1 MTTPPPLVLDHVNV
15 WSGEREVPLRDA
27 AVVVVDGTIA
37 EITAAGAAPERGVH
51 VDGGG
56 RWLLP
61 GFVDSHCHLWGAR
74 SADHVTWMTDPRKLA
89 SFRAVGDLGRMLD
102 AGFTTVREAG
112 GPLGPALASAVEEG
126 SIRGPRVF
134 PAYLGISRTGG
145 HGDCHSLPLQWV
157 KDQPYMATIADGPT
171 EVRKAVR
178 TVAREGGKWVKIWAS
193 GAIAM
198 SDHDNPEDLHFAPDE
213 LETIVRE
220 AHAIGMKVGAHVE
233 FPSAIRSCLEAGV
246 DVIEHGFVLD
256 DEAVATMASRGVP
269 MVATMALLHRYLR
282 WEGKGI
288 TDEQVAKAR
297 QLLPR
302 IHASAKLAHEAGVT
316 IAVGSDSFAD
326 HLTPYDR
333 GAEEVLAL
341 QEAGLPPH
349 ECLRALTCNGA
360 EVVGEADRI
369 GTIEVG
375 KAGDLLLLGHQ
386 SPLEDLETVIGPE
399 KVSLVV
405 RGGRIVGGTGF
416 TRALRLSDAP
426 RDAELMLSR

>member
-1 MTTPPPLVLDHVNV
+1 MNSPAPLVLDHVNI
-15 WSGEREVPLRDA
+15 WSAERTEPLRDA
-27 AVVVVDGTIA
+27 AVVLQDGKIVA
-37 EITAAGAAPERGVH
+37 VTASGEAPSGGTVL
-51 VDGGG
+51 DAGG

-61 GFVDSHCHLWGAR
+61 GFVDAHAHLWGAR

-112 GPLGPALASAVEEG
+112 GPLGPSLATAIEEG
-126 SIRGPRVF
+126 SIRGPRIF

-178 TVAREGGKWVKIWAS
+178 MVSREGGKWVKIWAS

-198 SDHDNPEDLHFAPDE
+198 SDNDNPEHLHFAPDE

-220 AHAIGMKVGAHVE
+220 AHAVGMKVGAHVE
-233 FPSAIRSCLEAGV
+233 FPSAIRTCLEAGV

-256 DEAVATMASRGVP
+256 EETVAMMAEKQVP

-282 WEGKGI
+282 WDGNGI
-288 TDEQVAKAR
+288 TAEQVAKAR
-297 QLLPR
+297 ELLPR

-333 GAEEVLAL
+333 GAEELLAL
-341 QEAGLPPH
+341 HEAGLSPH
-349 ECLRALTCNGA
+349 ECLKALTINGA

-369 GTIEVG
+369 GSIEVG
-375 KAGDLLLLGHQ
+375 KAADLVLVGHTN
-386 SPLEDLETVIGPE
+386 PLEDLESVIGPE
-399 KVSLVV
+399 NVSLVLRNGEV
-405 RGGRIVGGTGF
+405 VAGTAF
-416 TRALRLSDAP
+416 ARSVTL
-426 RDAELMLSR
+426 